1 MAEAVFRC
9 FFPGRVRLFGK
20 TNGHSRESLA
30 TNAAG
35 KNDLLRG
42 QNKAERNCRH
52 AQGTQQIKCRSCHT
66 VFLCGSF
73 CFSVLICT
81 PNTGC
86 PVLGVHIK
94 TAATFCLSGLWQ
106 GLPYNGFLAAVAPAF
121 PISSPFY
128 IAPLCS
134 SGADRAAVF
143 LRTGAGV
150 NCRFPTVA
158 GRAFPPDLS
167 MGMRCDVCGC

>member
-20 TNGHSRESLA
+20 TNGHPWESRA

-35 KNDLLRG
+35 KNALSQRR
-42 QNKAERNCRH
+42 NKAERNCRH
-52 AQGTQQIKCRSCHT
+52 TQGTQQIKSRSCRT

-86 PVLGVHIK
+86 PVLGVHISYVPDADVFLLLYSFYRFTLHAAFRAIGRLVLEAIPTREA
-94 TAATFCLSGLWQ
+94 TAAAQFKIIALATKVHRLSNHL
-106 GLPYNGFLAAVAPAF
+106 LSF
-121 PISSPFY
+121 FY
-128 IAPLCS
+128 QSRL
-134 SGADRAAVF
+134 
-143 LRTGAGV
+143 
-150 NCRFPTVA
+150 
-158 GRAFPPDLS
+158 
-167 MGMRCDVCGC
+167 

>member
-1 MAEAVFRC
+1 MTNAAFRC

-81 PNTGC
+81 PNLWC
-86 PVLGVHIK
+86 SLSEIRAVL
-94 TAATFCLSGLWQ
+94 FD
-106 GLPYNGFLAAVAPAF
+106 
-121 PISSPFY
+121 
-128 IAPLCS
+128 PLT
-134 SGADRAAVF
+134 R
-143 LRTGAGV
+143 R
-150 NCRFPTVA
+150 R
-158 GRAFPPDLS
+158 
-167 MGMRCDVCGC
+167 